1 MAYDFGNE
9 YIPPPR
15 GYLQKAPQAAYA
27 QPTHGQEV
35 EQSGFR
41 SVATAHED
49 YLQDQDHGIQ
59 SRFVADKVAQTS
71 RGRPGRDDSR
81 RRDPSRP
88 GETREAMTQ
97 KTQAD
102 EAKEPASLCLIHH
115 HPQQWPRTTP
125 FPSFLPSALL
135 LLLPPRNLQG
145 RRAIHPDPA
154 IHPGLGKVMASRAHL
169 PPMQTRMRPGRATT
183 SPNVYKHHPPLVQD
197 LRPPTM
203 LHVLHRIRALKICRT
218 PYRTSAHRTRPIQS
232 HKSVHKMLL
241 DPHHPILK
249 TRDPPDM
256 MPLRKIRDMPGRMPL
271 RKT

>member
-81 RRDPSRP
+81 
-88 GETREAMTQ
+88 
-97 KTQAD
+97 
-102 EAKEPASLCLIHH
+102 
-115 HPQQWPRTTP
+115 
-125 FPSFLPSALL
+125 
-135 LLLPPRNLQG
+135 
-145 RRAIHPDPA
+145 HPDPA

-256 MPLRKIRDMPGRMPL
+256 MPPRKIRDMPDRMPL